1 MHMTYMTAIELSDL
15 MKGEP
20 HPHVC
25 PAKTT
30 LNIHDNKIHGI
41 I

>member
-1 MHMTYMTAIELSDL
+1 MTYMTAIKLSDL

-20 HPHVC
+20 HPHVR

-30 LNIHDNKIHGI
+30 LNIHHNKTHGI